1 MKILSDIKKI
11 LTLHCDESAELL
23 SKQQDTSLN
32 RTELVALRFHL
43 FICRACR
50 RYKKQLQFIRNVLMI
65 VFGKEESILIDFKM
79 TEQKRNQIKNKIHEQ
94 FDA

>member
-50 RYKKQLQFIRNVLMI
+50 RYKKQLQFIRKVLMI
-65 VFGKEESILIDFKM
+65 MCGKEGSIPTEFKM
-79 TEQKRNQIKNKIHEQ
+79 SEKKRMQIKNIINEQ
-94 FDA
+94 SDA

>member
-50 RYKKQLQFIRNVLMI
+50 RYKKQLQFIRNVLII
-65 VFGKEESILIDFKM
+65 VCDEKKSILTEFKM
-79 TEQKRNQIKNKIHEQ
+79 SEKKRKQIKNIINEK
-94 FDA
+94 FNS

>member
-50 RYKKQLQFIRNVLMI
+50 GYKKQLQFIRNVLMI

-79 TEQKRNQIKNKIHEQ
+79 SEQKRNQIKNKIHEQ